1 VERALA
7 HGASV
12 PSRIAGLFAG
22 AHVALIQADFP
33 QAVAWAHE
41 GLDLVRESGDDQ
53 LEGRFLYI
61 LMTTAWMQ
69 GDVALARTRAEFA
82 VARLRDLNDR
92 TWLAWAV
99 SDMGTV
105 MSVAGEP
112 ELAAQVLAEGVAL
125 HRNLGNVTG
134 VAINLMDVGAIAHQ
148 AGNMATAAQAYAE
161 SLAIWRDLGETW
173 WSASPLTGVAS
184 LACGLGRHEQ
194 AARLLGAAARL
205 REMSGGAA
213 APHERVRD
221 EFAEAAARSALG
233 DAVFAR
239 ERATGRHM
247 STEGAIEE
255 AVHIT
260 EVVIASQ
267 PGP

>member
-1 VERALA
+1 
-7 HGASV
+7 
-12 PSRIAGLFAG
+12 
-22 AHVALIQADFP
+22 VALIQADFS

-61 LMTTAWMQ
+61 LMTAAWMQ
-69 GDVALARTRAEFA
+69 GDVPLARSHAESTI
-82 VARLRDLNDR
+82 ARLRDLNDR

-148 AGNMATAAQAYAE
+148 AGNMAKAAQAYAE

-213 APHERVRD
+213 PPHEQVRD
-221 EFAEAAARSALG
+221 EIAEAAARSALG
-233 DAVFAR
+233 DAVFAS
-239 ERATGRHM
+239 ERASGSQM
-247 STEGAIEE
+247 STEGAIKE
-255 AVHIT
+255 ALYVT
-260 EVVIASQ
+260 EVVIAGQ